1 VALLLLCLECR
12 VGRGPLLAGVVD
24 GAFGI
29 RAHLVLCRVVDYAQ
43 CRVTETDC
51 ANEQSVVLSHGFIRT
66 THNFSDLLV
75 WAFLKPQEN
84 IMKSEVVIP
93 VQARAWLENSV
104 LAPYI
109 PQFSSDLQRRGYTV
123 ETMCGFLSCV
133 GHFAAWITQ
142 QRVSLAEVDER
153 CIARFITE
161 HLPHCTCASPVRRS
175 RDSIRVSLPHLLET
189 LRACGVATTKTL
201 RPTPLQEELDCFDRY
216 LDEVKGLTRKT
227 RRAHVGVIHRFL
239 RQSGVS
245 KSQCLTTAQPADVR
259 KFVLGESKTYTPG
272 TIRSLATTLRSYFH
286 FCAFSGRPA
295 QRLLD
300 AIPRVARW
308 RLAPLPETLSDQ
320 EVQQLLDSFDQ
331 QTPMGMRG
339 YAMVRCMTDLGL
351 RGSEVVQLQFSD
363 IDWRSGVIRL
373 VRNKSRR
380 TDVLPLPEA
389 TGKAIAQYL
398 LTGRPQT
405 SNRALFVRHHAPLDQ
420 PVTIRVV
427 QKAVAQGYR
436 RCGLPY
442 TRSHILR
449 HSLASRLLRAGSPLK
464 EISDVLRHR
473 SFDTSMIYTKV
484 DINGLR
490 AVAMPWPGRLL

>member
-1 VALLLLCLECR
+1 
-12 VGRGPLLAGVVD
+12 
-24 GAFGI
+24 
-29 RAHLVLCRVVDYAQ
+29 
-43 CRVTETDC
+43 
-51 ANEQSVVLSHGFIRT
+51 
-66 THNFSDLLV
+66 
-75 WAFLKPQEN
+75 
-84 IMKSEVVIP
+84 MKSEVVIP
-93 VQARAWLENSV
+93 VRARAWLENSV
-104 LAPYI
+104 LGPYI
-109 PQFSSDLQRRGYTV
+109 SQLSSDLQRKGYTV
-123 ETMCGFLSCV
+123 ETICGLLSCI

-142 QRVSLAEVDER
+142 QRVNLAEVDELS
-153 CIARFITE
+153 IARFITE

-189 LRACGVATTKTL
+189 LRACGVTAPKMTS
-201 RPTPLQEELDCFDRY
+201 PAPFQEELERFERY
-216 LDEVKGLTRKT
+216 LDEVKGLTQKT
-227 RRAHVGVIHRFL
+227 RRARVEVIHRFL
-239 RQSGVS
+239 RQLSAS
-245 KSQCLTTAQPADVR
+245 KSQCLAKVQPEDIR
-259 KFVLGESKTYTPG
+259 GFVLGKSTPYAPG

-286 FCAFSGRPA
+286 FCAFRGRPA
-295 QRLLD
+295 QRLLN
-300 AIPRVARW
+300 AIPRMARW

-351 RGSEVVQLQFSD
+351 RGGEVVQLRLSD
-363 IDWRSGVIRL
+363 IDWRSGAIRL

-398 LTGRPQT
+398 RTGRPQT

-473 SFDTSMIYTKV
+473 SFDTSMVYTKV
-484 DINGLR
+484 DVNGLR
-490 AVAMPWPGRLL
+490 TVAMPWPGGAL

>member
-1 VALLLLCLECR
+1 
-12 VGRGPLLAGVVD
+12 VGV
-24 GAFGI
+24 
-29 RAHLVLCRVVDYAQ
+29 
-43 CRVTETDC
+43 
-51 ANEQSVVLSHGFIRT
+51 
-66 THNFSDLLV
+66 SD
-75 WAFLKPQEN
+75 AQEN
-84 IMKSEVVIP
+84 IMKNEVVIP

-123 ETMCGFLSCV
+123 ETMCGFLSCA

-161 HLPHCTCASPVRRS
+161 HLPHCTCALPVRRS
-175 RDSIRVSLPHLLET
+175 RDSIRVSLTHLLET

-201 RPTPLQEELDCFDRY
+201 RLTPLQEELNCFDRY
-216 LDEVKGLTRKT
+216 LDEVKGLTQKT

-259 KFVLGESKTYTPG
+259 NFVLGESKTNTPG

-300 AIPRVARW
+300 VIPRVARW
-308 RLAPLPETLSDQ
+308 RSAPLPETLSDQ
-320 EVQQLLDSFDQ
+320 EVQKLLDSFDQ
-331 QTPMGMRG
+331 KTPMGMRG

-363 IDWRSGVIRL
+363 IDWRNGVIRL

-398 LTGRPQT
+398 RAGRPQT
-405 SNRALFVRHHAPLDQ
+405 SNRAIFVRHHAPLDQ

-490 AVAMPWPGRLL
+490 TVAMPWPGRLL

>member
-1 VALLLLCLECR
+1 
-12 VGRGPLLAGVVD
+12 
-24 GAFGI
+24 
-29 RAHLVLCRVVDYAQ
+29 
-43 CRVTETDC
+43 
-51 ANEQSVVLSHGFIRT
+51 
-66 THNFSDLLV
+66 
-75 WAFLKPQEN
+75 
-84 IMKSEVVIP
+84 MKNEVVIP
-93 VQARAWLENSV
+93 VQARAWLEDSV

-109 PQFSSDLQRRGYTV
+109 SRLSSDLQHRGYTV

-153 CIARFITE
+153 CIARFIAE

-175 RDSIRVSLPHLLET
+175 CDGIRVSLPHLLET
-189 LRACGVATTKTL
+189 LRTCGVTTTKMP
-201 RPTPLQEELDCFDRY
+201 RPTPFQEELDRFDRY

-227 RRAHVGVIHRFL
+227 RRARAGVIHRFL
-239 RQSGVS
+239 QQLGVS
-245 KSQCLTTAQPADVR
+245 KCQCLTKAQPADVR
-259 KFVLGESKTYTPG
+259 KFVFGKSKTYTPG
-272 TIRSLATTLRSYFH
+272 TIRSLADTLRSYFH
-286 FCAFSGRPA
+286 FCAFSGRPV

-308 RLAPLPETLSDQ
+308 RLAPLPVTLSDR

-351 RGSEVVQLQFSD
+351 RGSEVVQLKFSD
-363 IDWRSGVIRL
+363 IDWRNGVIHL

-398 LTGRPQT
+398 RTGRPQT

-490 AVAMPWPGRLL
+490 AVAMPWPGRLI